1 MAEEFELIGSITHD
15 IPPHEKVPQTHK
27 SRELQD
33 DETPDAASVGG
44 TNSLDQLSDYI
55 PNYQQFANRGKW
67 NTESILAGVSEER
80 FGVTRFVLTKEE
92 DADPFN
98 RERKR
103 KESGRKAAEKRQ
115 IVGAEGRWIVRLV
128 SRVEAGR
135 LVRAW
140 HMREFWTGIGGDRA
154 EKVVMRAE
162 IL

>member
-15 IPPHEKVPQTHK
+15 TPPHEKVPQTHK
-27 SRELQD
+27 SKEPQD
-33 DETPDAASVGG
+33 DEPPDAASVGG
-44 TNSLDQLSDYI
+44 INSLDQLSDHI
-55 PNYQQFANRGKW
+55 PNYQHFANRGKW
-67 NTESILAGVSEER
+67 NTESLLAGVSEER
-80 FGVTRFVLTKEE
+80 FGVTRFVLTKE

-115 IVGAEGRWIVRLV
+115 IVGAEGRWIVRLA

-140 HMREFWTGIGGDRA
+140 HMKEFWTGVGGERA